1 MKAEAGRSLKL
12 GITGGIGSGK
22 STVCKVFAVL
32 GIPVFSADDE
42 AKRIQENDRGLQDRI
57 STIAGKDL
65 FPGGRLD
72 RAEMARL
79 IFADRGML
87 EKVNSVVHPAVFHS
101 FGEWL
106 KNRNSP
112 YSIMEAAILFESGA
126 FRMMDRIATVVTPYE
141 ERIVRLVAGNRFTR
155 EQIVERMKNQADDAS
170 RLPGSDFVI
179 FNSEN
184 DMVIPA
190 VLGIHEEM
198 IKLYKRINK
207 ETNGKTG

>member
-1 MKAEAGRSLKL
+1 MKTEAGKSLKL

-42 AKRIQENDRGLQDRI
+42 AKRIQDNDRELQAEI
-57 STIAGKDL
+57 SSVAGRDL

-79 IFADRGML
+79 IFSDRSIL
-87 EKVNSVVHPAVFHS
+87 EKVNAVVHPAVFKS

-106 KNRNSP
+106 GKQSSP
-112 YSIMEAAILFESGA
+112 YCIMEAAILFESGA
-126 FRMMDRIATVVTPYE
+126 FRMMDRIATVVTPLE
-141 ERIVRLVAGNRFTR
+141 ERIERLVAGNRYTR
-155 EQIVERMKNQADDAS
+155 EQITDRIKNQIDDAA
-170 RLPGSDFVI
+170 RIPDSDFVI

-190 VLGIHEEM
+190 VLGIHGEM
-198 IKLYKRINK
+198 LKLYRK
-207 ETNGKTG
+207 TNSKGNGTTG

>member
-1 MKAEAGRSLKL
+1 MKAEAGNSLKL

-42 AKRIQENDRGLQDRI
+42 AKRIQENDRDLQDRI

-72 RAEMARL
+72 RTEMARL
-79 IFADRGML
+79 IFTDRGML
-87 EKVNSVVHPAVFHS
+87 EKVNSVVHPAVFQS

-106 KNRNSP
+106 RNQNSP

-126 FRMMDRIATVVTPYE
+126 FRMMDRVATVVTPYQ
-141 ERIVRLVAGNRFTR
+141 ERIGRLVGGNRFTR
-155 EQIVERMKNQADDAS
+155 EQIIERMKNQADDES
-170 RLPGSDFVI
+170 RIPGSDFII

-190 VLGIHEEM
+190 VLGIHGEM
-198 IKLYKRINK
+198 LNLHKKINK
-207 ETNGKTG
+207 GRNGTTG